1 MYFLFPLAT
10 ALLLVGCGGP
20 QKSTNNSSKISAA
33 KRQAA
38 NTPANGADENT
49 LPPKHA
55 VVKDTRPLIAA
66 FGDSLTAGYGTKPGE
81 SYPDYLQRDLN
92 ARGYN
97 YHVLNE
103 GISGNT
109 SKDGVLRAHKI
120 AALHPAIVIVAFG
133 GNDGLRGIPISDTE
147 MNLASIITTFRDAH
161 AKIILGGIT
170 LPPNYG
176 HDYIAKFNAMYE
188 TLAKDYHLPL
198 LPFMLKDVY
207 NVPGDMQND
216 GIHATA
222 KGNRQVAKNFLP
234 LLLPLLHRDP
244 HPREAV
250 EASLPPNQPK
260 P

>member
-1 MYFLFPLAT
+1 MLLFLPLGA
-10 ALLLVGCGGP
+10 ALLLVGCNGSQPAAG
-20 QKSTNNSSKISAA
+20 KISSP
-33 KRQAA
+33 KKQTSG
-38 NTPANGADENT
+38 TPANGAAENRSS
-49 LPPKHA
+49 PPSA
-55 VVKDTRPLIAA
+55 AVKDTRPLIAA

-81 SYPDYLQRDLN
+81 SYPDYLQHDLN
-92 ARGYN
+92 SRGYN
-97 YHVLNE
+97 YHVLNA

-120 AALHPAIVIVAFG
+120 ADLHPAIAIVAFG

-147 MNLASIITTFRDAH
+147 MNLASIITTFRDVH
-161 AKIILGGIT
+161 AKIVLGGIT

-176 HDYIAKFNAMYE
+176 PDYIAQFNAMYE

-222 KGNRQVAKNFLP
+222 KGNQQVARNFLP
-234 LLLPLLHRDP
+234 LLLPLLHRGP
-244 HPREAV
+244 HPREA
-250 EASLPPNQPK
+250 EDTSLPPGQPK